1 MRRWQ
6 QNVENN
12 ISQSGMTKNVC
23 SICGAEIELKDNS
36 LRCSVCQDEYYDK
49 LKTSYNQNIE
59 RLNNFSRDL
68 FRFYFDLTDES
79 IKAGYKIIRQY
90 LEIQRKLG
98 SFNPDWDYHSMLI
111 QYFTSQYFGKSIQ
124 DAGTVYS
131 SLTNVCKAN
140 LSTISDGTSIIMNNM
155 NMSCQLNQGIFGIK
169 EKQLL
174 SDNDKDM
181 VKTITEV
188 NKTYD
193 SYGKDQRKDKIN
205 SVKKTPST

>member
-1 MRRWQ
+1 M
-6 QNVENN
+6 ENN
-12 ISQSGMTKNVC
+12 ITQSDMTKNMC
-23 SICGAEIELKDNS
+23 GICGAEIESKDNS
-36 LRCSVCQDEYYDK
+36 LYCSICQDEYYNK
-49 LKTSYNQNIE
+49 LKESYNQNIE
-59 RLNNFSRDL
+59 RLHNFSRDL

-79 IKAGYKIIRQY
+79 IKASYKIIHQY
-90 LEIQRKLG
+90 LELQRMFG
-98 SFNPDWDYHSMLI
+98 SFNPDWGYHSILI

-131 SLTNVCKAN
+131 SLTDVCKTN
-140 LSTISDGTSIIMNNM
+140 LSMISDSTSTIMNNM
-155 NMSCQLNQGIFGIK
+155 NMSCQLNQDILGIK

-174 SDNDKDM
+174 SENDKNM

-205 SVKKTPST
+205 SVKKHQAYQDHLE